1 MAKIPKNLSDQAMF
15 VDTTEEESFETMVL
29 GEAPAKARQKS
40 KAKEKEDLAL
50 SFLTS
55 ELQEKIGRCLLE
67 LKLELF
73 KEGVVGYDIKVAR
86 EGKKIV
92 LSPAVRKKKAEK
104 E

>member
-15 VDTTEEESFETMVL
+15 AGVEEKESFETML
-29 GEAPAKARQKS
+29 LDDKQPQARPKS

-50 SFLTS
+50 SFLTP

-92 LSPAVRKKKAEK
+92 LSPAARKKKAAK

>member
-1 MAKIPKNLSDQAMF
+1 MVKIPKNLSDQAMF
-15 VDTTEEESFETMVL
+15 AGAAEPESFETML
-29 GEAPAKARQKS
+29 LDDQQPPAKPKS

-50 SFLTS
+50 AFLTPQ
-55 ELQEKIGRCLLE
+55 LQEKIGRALLE

-92 LSPAVRKKKAEK
+92 LSPAARKKKADRE
-104 E
+104 